1 MKQSS
6 KKLLALMTAGML
18 CAGSLGAL
26 PAFAE
31 TEGESGKNDTIETA
45 EAIDVNTEVTGN
57 LATKND
63 VDYYRLDLAENSLLE
78 LNFQHDRTDKSYE
91 LWDYSIA
98 DSNGTT
104 IHTWGISGTQTN
116 FTTPQMGFAK
126 GTYYLVVTSTIND
139 APDINYTISA
149 NSVADVTG
157 TFETEYNDDIDT
169 ASTLPL
175 NTPCIGNLYAKSDKD
190 YYQLNLEED
199 SLLSLTFQ
207 HDKTDR
213 SHELWDYSIADSNGT
228 TIHTWGISGTQTN
241 FTTPQM
247 GFAKGTYYLVVTST
261 INDAPDINYTIS
273 ANSVA
278 DVTGTFETEY
288 NDDIDTASTLPLNT
302 PCIGNLYAK
311 SDKDYYQLNLEED
324 SLLSLTFQHDKTDR
338 SHELWD
344 YSIADS
350 NGTTIHTWG
359 ISGTQTNFTT
369 PQMGFAKGTYYLVV
383 TSTINDAPDIN
394 YTISANSVADVTGTF
409 ETEYNDDIDTASTL
423 PLNTPCIGNLYA
435 KSDKDYYQL
444 NLEEDSLLNLTFQ
457 HDKTDR
463 SYALWNYTIADS
475 KGTTIHTWE
484 ISGTQTNFT
493 TPQMRFA
500 KGTYYLVVTSTIN
513 DAPDA
518 NYTLTVNAKEITYT
532 KGDAN
537 ADGSIDSTDVFEM
550 MYSCA
555 KKAVGR
561 TDDLLEGENFLAADI
576 DENGTLDSTDIFYEM
591 LYIASKG
598 AGVPV
603 DWDSIVK

>member
-31 TEGESGKNDTIETA
+31 TEGESGENDTIETA

-175 NTPCIGNLYAKSDKD
+175 NTPCIGNLYATSDKD

-213 SHELWDYSIADSNGT
+213 SHELWDYSIADSKGT
-228 TIHTWGISGTQTN
+228 TIHTWKISGTQTN

-302 PCIGNLYAK
+302 PCIGNLYAT

-350 NGTTIHTWG
+350 KGTTIHTWK

-369 PQMGFAKGTYYLVV
+369 PQMG
-383 TSTINDAPDIN
+383 
-394 YTISANSVADVTGTF
+394 
-409 ETEYNDDIDTASTL
+409 
-423 PLNTPCIGNLYA
+423 
-435 KSDKDYYQL
+435 
-444 NLEEDSLLNLTFQ
+444 
-457 HDKTDR
+457 
-463 SYALWNYTIADS
+463 
-475 KGTTIHTWE
+475 
-484 ISGTQTNFT
+484 
-493 TPQMRFA
+493 FA

>member
-1 MKQSS
+1 MKQST
-6 KKLLALMTAGML
+6 KKLLALLTAGML

-31 TEGESGKNDTIETA
+31 TEGESGENDTIETA

-175 NTPCIGNLYAKSDKD
+175 NTPCIGNLYA
-190 YYQLNLEED
+190 
-199 SLLSLTFQ
+199 T
-207 HDKTDR
+207 
-213 SHELWDYSIADSNGT
+213 
-228 TIHTWGISGTQTN
+228 
-241 FTTPQM
+241 
-247 GFAKGTYYLVVTST
+247 
-261 INDAPDINYTIS
+261 
-273 ANSVA
+273 
-278 DVTGTFETEY
+278 
-288 NDDIDTASTLPLNT
+288 
-302 PCIGNLYAK
+302 
-311 SDKDYYQLNLEED
+311 
-324 SLLSLTFQHDKTDR
+324 
-338 SHELWD
+338 
-344 YSIADS
+344 
-350 NGTTIHTWG
+350 
-359 ISGTQTNFTT
+359 
-369 PQMGFAKGTYYLVV
+369 
-383 TSTINDAPDIN
+383 
-394 YTISANSVADVTGTF
+394 
-409 ETEYNDDIDTASTL
+409 
-423 PLNTPCIGNLYA
+423 
-435 KSDKDYYQL
+435 SDKDYYQL